1 MRLFKKDI
9 PMKISALA
17 CMAALGVAL
26 TGTAMAQAAKPSD
39 TGSMA
44 FPAPAPQGNL
54 ETTRVGPQ
62 RGATDT
68 GNMAYPAPAAQGNV
82 GTSPGGPARSQS
94 DTGSMAFP
102 APLPQGNV
110 ATTPSK

>member
-1 MRLFKKDI
+1 
-9 PMKISALA
+9 MKFSALA
-17 CMAALGVAL
+17 CAAILGLAF
-26 TGTAMAQAAKPSD
+26 TSPAMAQATKPSD

-44 FPAPAPQGNL
+44 FPAPVPQGNL
-54 ETTRVGPQ
+54 ETTRTGPA

-68 GNMAYPAPAAQGNV
+68 GNMAYPAPAPQGNV
-82 GTSPGGPARSQS
+82 GTNATGPARGTS

-110 ATTPSK
+110 ATTPVK